1 MRAHRSGAMSRG
13 EAVWFSWW
21 CSMRAV
27 RCDVCGAKA
36 MIAATKCP
44 TCGHLFEL
52 RDGFGDLLPLA
63 YCSSCASYYPES
75 LGACRWCGTK
85 PQRPPIGP
93 KVWRG
98 AGAAVAVLL
107 GAVWIVQNRA
117 FDPADVRSRPV
128 KSVATTATSPAP
140 AVSQPGL
147 AVSPLDA
154 DTTTARSVATATDA
168 NVSPPPA
175 TVADTGVGSP
185 TPQVTHPVPAA
196 PAAPVALAPRQVIP
210 QGVSRLPS
218 SLAGSEVRASAK
230 SPVGKSVAAASP
242 SRRSHWV
249 RSVSRHWVIVHSG
262 ASRQSRV
269 VASIGPNSRVELG
282 ESRGEWRRI
291 RAKGLSGW
299 VEPRSSFE
307 LIASR

>member
-1 MRAHRSGAMSRG
+1 
-13 EAVWFSWW
+13 
-21 CSMRAV
+21 MRAV

-36 MIAATKCP
+36 MIAAAKCP

-52 RDGFGDLLPLA
+52 RDGFGALPPLA

-93 KVWRG
+93 RVWRG

-107 GAVWIVQNRA
+107 AAVWVVQNRA
-117 FDPADVRSRPV
+117 FDPADAGSRPA
-128 KSVATTATSPAP
+128 KSVAKTVTSVAP
-140 AVSQPGL
+140 VVSQAAL
-147 AVSPLDA
+147 ASSPLDA
-154 DTTTARSVATATDA
+154 DTTTARIVGTAADGS
-168 NVSPPPA
+168 VSPPP
-175 TVADTGVGSP
+175 VAVAETAASSP
-185 TPQVTHPVPAA
+185 TPQAMNPVPS
-196 PAAPVALAPRQVIP
+196 APVAVAPRMVVP

-218 SLAGSEVRASAK
+218 SAAGSEVRGSTK
-230 SPVGKSVAAASP
+230 SSLGKSSATASS